1 MSVSLTNNLESLS
14 ERSWKSTRCGGF
26 TLIELMI
33 TITLGAI
40 VMGIG
45 VPSYQNFVVKNRIQT
60 QANEIRSSLAM
71 ARVEAIRR
79 GLRVRVCPG
88 QNGCD
93 GTENWQGGWNSF
105 VDRNNDNT
113 RDDAANE
120 TALEVHVRLDGG
132 STLTGAN
139 NVIFKSDGTVVRA
152 RTMILCTADSDAQ
165 HRRRIDISNV
175 GRVRVCRPP
184 AAGEPACDIACP

>member
-1 MSVSLTNNLESLS
+1 MTRNLESLS
-14 ERSWKSTRCGGF
+14 ERGWQSTRCGGF

-33 TITLGAI
+33 TIALGAI

-45 VPSYQNFVVKNRIQT
+45 VPSFQNLVVKNRIQT
-60 QANEIRSSLAM
+60 QASEIRSSLAM

-93 GTENWQGGWNSF
+93 GSANWHGGWNSF
-105 VDRNNDNT
+105 VDRNNDNNI
-113 RDDAANE
+113 DPNE
-120 TALEVHVRLDGG
+120 TQLEVHTRLDGS

-139 NVIFKSDGTVVRA
+139 HVIFKSDGTASDA
-152 RTMILCTADSDAQ
+152 RELNLCTADGDAR
-165 HRRRIDISNV
+165 HRRSIRISNV
-175 GRVRVCRPP
+175 GRVKVCGPP
-184 AAGEPACDIACP
+184 AAGEPACDITCP

>member
-1 MSVSLTNNLESLS
+1 MTRNLETLS
-14 ERSWKSTRCGGF
+14 ERGWKSTRCGGF

-33 TITLGAI
+33 TIALGAI

-45 VPSYQNFVVKNRIQT
+45 VPSFQNLVVKNRIQT
-60 QANEIRSSLAM
+60 QASEIRSSLAM

-93 GTENWQGGWNSF
+93 GSANWHGGWNSF
-105 VDRNNDNT
+105 VDRDNDNNI
-113 RDDAANE
+113 DPNE
-120 TALEVHVRLDGG
+120 TQLEVHTRLDGS

-139 NVIFKSDGTVVRA
+139 HVIFKSDGTA
-152 RTMILCTADSDAQ
+152 SDARELNLCWPDDDDEDPR
-165 HRRRIDISNV
+165 HRRSIRISNV
-175 GRVRVCRPP
+175 GRVKVCGPP
-184 AAGEPACDIACP
+184 AAGEPACRIACP

>member
-1 MSVSLTNNLESLS
+1 MTRNLETLS
-14 ERSWKSTRCGGF
+14 ERGWQSTRCGGF

-33 TITLGAI
+33 TIALGAI

-45 VPSYQNFVVKNRIQT
+45 VPSFQNLVVKNRIQT
-60 QANEIRSSLAM
+60 QASEIRSSLAM

-93 GTENWQGGWNSF
+93 GSANWHGGWNSF
-105 VDRNNDNT
+105 VDRDNDNNI
-113 RDDAANE
+113 DHNE
-120 TALEVHVRLDGG
+120 TQLEVHTRLDGG

-139 NVIFKSDGTVVRA
+139 HVIFKSDGTAVEQ
-152 RTMILCTADSDAQ
+152 RTLNLCTAEGDASP
-165 HRRRIDISNV
+165 HRRRIHVNPV
-175 GRVRVCRPP
+175 GRVKVCGPP
-184 AAGEPACDIACP
+184 DAGEPACDIDCP

>member
-1 MSVSLTNNLESLS
+1 MTRNLESLS
-14 ERSWKSTRCGGF
+14 ERGWKSTRCGGF

-33 TITLGAI
+33 TIALGAI

-45 VPSYQNFVVKNRIQT
+45 VPSFQNLVVKNRIQT
-60 QANEIRSSLAM
+60 QASEIRSSLAM

-93 GTENWQGGWNSF
+93 GSANWHGGWNSF
-105 VDRNNDNT
+105 VDRNNDNNI
-113 RDDAANE
+113 DPNE
-120 TALEVHVRLDGG
+120 TQLEVHIRLDGG

-139 NVIFKSDGTVVRA
+139 HVIFKSDGTAAIA
-152 RTMILCTADSDAQ
+152 RTLAGGNALSLCWPDDDKKKPR
-165 HRRRIDISNV
+165 HRRSIEVNAV
-175 GRVRVCRPP
+175 GRVRVCGPP
-184 AAGEPACDIACP
+184 DCVIPCP

>member
-1 MSVSLTNNLESLS
+1 MTSNLEPLF
-14 ERSWKSTRCGGF
+14 ERGRKSTPCGGF

-33 TITLGAI
+33 TITLAAV

-45 VPSYQNFVVKNRIQT
+45 VPSYQEFVVKNRIQT
-60 QANEIRSSLAM
+60 QASEIRSSLAM

-88 QNGCD
+88 QDGCV
-93 GTENWQGGWNSF
+93 GANWDDGWNSF

-139 NVIFKSDGTVVRA
+139 NVIFNSDGTVVRA

-165 HRRRIDISNV
+165 HRRRIDISIV

>member
-1 MSVSLTNNLESLS
+1 MTRNFKSLS
-14 ERSWKSTRCGGF
+14 ERGWKSTRCGGF

-33 TITLGAI
+33 TIALGAI

-45 VPSYQNFVVKNRIQT
+45 VPSFQNLVVKNRIQT
-60 QANEIRSSLAM
+60 QASEIRSSLAM

-93 GTENWQGGWNSF
+93 GSANWHGGWNSF
-105 VDRNNDNT
+105 VDRDNDNNI
-113 RDDAANE
+113 DPNE
-120 TALEVHVRLDGG
+120 TQLEVHTRLDGS

-139 NVIFKSDGTVVRA
+139 HVIFKSDGTA
-152 RTMILCTADSDAQ
+152 AKTRTLNLCTADSHAQ
-165 HRRRIDISNV
+165 HRRKIHINKV
-175 GRVRVCRPP
+175 GRVKVCGP
-184 AAGEPACDIACP
+184 AGELACPIACP

>member
-1 MSVSLTNNLESLS
+1 MTRDLESLS
-14 ERSWKSTRCGGF
+14 ERGRGNTRCGGF

-33 TITLGAI
+33 TIALGAI

-45 VPSYQNFVVKNRIQT
+45 VPSFQNLVVKNRIQT
-60 QANEIRSSLAM
+60 QASEIRSSLAM

-93 GTENWQGGWNSF
+93 GSANWHGGWNSF
-105 VDRNNDNT
+105 VDRDNDNNI
-113 RDDAANE
+113 DPNE
-120 TALEVHVRLDGG
+120 TQLEVHIRLDGG

-139 NVIFKSDGTVVRA
+139 HVIFKSDGTAANSRKLA
-152 RTMILCTADSDAQ
+152 DDNALILCTADNDPQ
-165 HRRRIDISNV
+165 HRRAIEVNAV
-175 GRVRVCRPP
+175 GRVRVCGPDDCVIP
-184 AAGEPACDIACP
+184 C